1 MHPRYVSAML
11 ASIDARIRRLERME
25 SGPDVDG
32 RLVRHIL
39 QLMEKMMATID
50 ETLAAVTR
58 SGDRLDSLIIYV
70 EGLKTQLD
78 EALSGVKLPAGV
90 QEKIDA
96 IFQEAEDNAAKTDRA
111 LNVNVPPATPVD
123 TQ

>member
-1 MHPRYVSAML
+1 ML
-11 ASIDARIRRLERME
+11 SSIDARIQRLERME

-39 QLMEKMMATID
+39 QLMEKLMATID

-58 SGDRLDSLIIYV
+58 SGDRLDSLIVYV
-70 EGLKTQLD
+70 EGLRAQLD
-78 EALSGVKLPAGV
+78 EALKDVSIPPDV
-90 QEKIDA
+90 QAKIDA
-96 IFQEAEDNAAKTDRA
+96 IFQEAEENVAKTDRA
-111 LNVNVPPATPVD
+111 LNTNVPPATPVD